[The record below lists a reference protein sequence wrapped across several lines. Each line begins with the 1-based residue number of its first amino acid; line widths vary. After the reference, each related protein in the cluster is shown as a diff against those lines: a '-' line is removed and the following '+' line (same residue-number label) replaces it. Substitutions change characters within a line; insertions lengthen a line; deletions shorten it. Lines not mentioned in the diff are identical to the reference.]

1 MDTHDEDEAVI
12 LLASE
17 SEAETLV
24 DLQNFVREVDT
35 SDLLELIFRQLE
47 IQKLFD
53 RRCLTTCENTPM
65 YIQNKKNLIT
75 IFRLKF

>member
-53 RRCLTTCENTPM
+53 RRCLTTCKISP
-65 YIQNKKNLIT
+65 I
-75 IFRLKF
+75 